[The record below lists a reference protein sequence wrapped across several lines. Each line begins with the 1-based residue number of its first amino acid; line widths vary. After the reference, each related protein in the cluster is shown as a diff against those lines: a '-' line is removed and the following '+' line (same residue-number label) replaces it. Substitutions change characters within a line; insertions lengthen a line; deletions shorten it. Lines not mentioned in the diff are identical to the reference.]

1 MPSLRRTVSSPMVR
15 ASPYPSLSAGA
26 PAPGAGMTAATR
38 IRRACS
44 GSEPNSARRS
54 RTVLADIEWWR
65 VLDGQHAEDSE
76 NGVNGVDADQDQDQD
91 QDRQIDT
98 DAAASGPTSTF
109 DAMHASEWDATDMDV
124 ALGEPGVSA
133 VSHSSIHTVCLKYI
147 H

>member
-1 MPSLRRTVSSPMVR
+1 M
-15 ASPYPSLSAGA
+15 
-26 PAPGAGMTAATR
+26 
-38 IRRACS
+38 
-44 GSEPNSARRS
+44 
-54 RTVLADIEWWR
+54 
-65 VLDGQHAEDSE
+65 
-76 NGVNGVDADQDQDQD
+76 DADQDQDQD

-98 DAAASGPTSTF
+98 DATASGPTPTF